1 MDNKEYKEYTA
12 ADFLN
17 DPDFLLWCLDPD
29 KREDLFWSEFPA
41 NHPETFA
48 EFRKAI
54 QTVGSIRLNN
64 FTLEE
69 GEKAELYDSIMS
81 DYRALCSRRRLLR
94 RRLFALAAAAVVAAG
109 VVVPALLGVFRP
121 PTETDV
127 SPARASEIRLISGR
141 QSEHIASE
149 SASIECAPSGEVR
162 INGRKI
168 ASAKPARMNRL
179 VVPEG
184 KRADITLSD
193 GSRVWINSG
202 SVFTFPAAFGEGER
216 RVSIEGELYIDVTP
230 DPEHPFIVHNALFDT
245 RVLGTSFDVNAYCD
259 SNRPASVVLVH
270 GAVEI
275 TTGDGEQ
282 VQLESNDMFSLKAG
296 NYTVVKVDPSQ
307 YVSWK
312 DGLFTFSSGTL
323 ERVIAQIAAYYRVE
337 IVCDPDVRE
346 LCCSGKLVLFDD
358 LSDTLDVLSDIL
370 PINCRIEQRPDGTR
384 AGCVTARTN

>member
-41 NHPETFA
+41 NHPETYA

-54 QTVGSIRLNN
+54 QTVGSVRLNN

-81 DYRALCSRRRLLR
+81 DYRALCSRRRQLH

-121 PTETDV
+121 TAE
-127 SPARASEIRLISGR
+127 SLPAQASEIRLISGK
-141 QSEHIASE
+141 QAEHIASE
-149 SASIECAPSGEVR
+149 SASIECNPAGEVR
-162 INGRKI
+162 INGRKV

-230 DPEHPFIVHNALFDT
+230 DPERPFIVHNAFFDT
-245 RVLGTSFDVNAYCD
+245 RVLGTSFDVNAYAD
-259 SNRPASVVLVH
+259 SDRPASVVLVR

-307 YVSWK
+307 YISWK

-370 PINCRIEQRPDGTR
+370 PIDCRIEQRPDGTQAVR
-384 AGCVTARTN
+384 ITARTN

>member
-1 MDNKEYKEYTA
+1 M
-12 ADFLN
+12 
-17 DPDFLLWCLDPD
+17 
-29 KREDLFWSEFPA
+29 
-41 NHPETFA
+41 
-48 EFRKAI
+48 
-54 QTVGSIRLNN
+54 
-64 FTLEE
+64 
-69 GEKAELYDSIMS
+69 
-81 DYRALCSRRRLLR
+81 
-94 RRLFALAAAAVVAAG
+94 
-109 VVVPALLGVFRP
+109 FRP
-121 PTETDV
+121 PTET
-127 SPARASEIRLISGR
+127 ARASEIRLISGR

-149 SASIECAPSGEVR
+149 SASIECAPSGEMR

-202 SVFTFPAAFGEGER
+202 SVFTFPTAFEEGER

-230 DPEHPFIVHNALFDT
+230 DPERPFIVHNALFDT

-259 SNRPASVVLVH
+259 SDRPASVVLVH

-384 AGCVTARTN
+384 AVCVTARTN